1 MRPKRNS
8 RLVFIMKSVVWV
20 IGLQKYFFF
29 LEITNFYLCFHVF
42 YNNYCI
48 FAALMNNGIHK
59 GLRLLTV
66 VVVVVAAAM
75 TLFSCGEAKRRELR
89 ASHADSVIFAEGAV
103 MHYGRMLA
111 LTDSFETTG
120 DISPL
125 NANRWRGVVYYH
137 QNQYRMAEHF
147 YRKVLQAE
155 VKNDED
161 QLSYN
166 KAARRL
172 SELLLAKGDYEGS
185 LQIAVPAVAKME
197 NSGIGSDIDYAILH
211 NNIGCCQLNLG
222 QDKEAQ
228 ESFSKARVHYANRF
242 QTDST
247 SRGFQEAIV
256 GTVYTSMAY
265 INTRR
270 YEESIYWIDRCE
282 MLLDK
287 YRQMPDARTGY
298 FDEYQGRIDIMRA
311 VALQGLKKPQAA
323 QQAYNE
329 FLKTA
334 YSKKSAGRINA
345 NDYLVAA
352 QRYREAADNYRYLDH
367 ALTEWRMEPTLDNIQ
382 LYLLPKYH
390 ANAQAGRLDSAR
402 AAGLRILNLLDS
414 AITAQK
420 KSSTAELATI
430 YQTNEKEAQLNRQKE
445 KMAKQQFISGI
456 IALALIVVFLLVYM
470 LHKRKTQ
477 HRLAM
482 AHGKLAEAHK
492 QLKTAYDQLESTTKA
507 KERIESELR
516 IARNIQKSMVPN
528 IFPDREGLDIY
539 ASMTPAREVGGDLY
553 GYLLL
558 SHELYFCVGDVS
570 GKGVPASLFMAQAT
584 RLFRILAAQQMK
596 PAEIVTRMNTV
607 LTESNEQGMF
617 VTMFVGLVNLD
628 NGRLDFCNAGHNPP
642 ILGVDGNDNFMEME
656 TNAPIGLW
664 PELEYVGEF
673 VEDIRG
679 QLLLVY
685 TDGLN
690 EAENTQ
696 QQQFGDDHLL
706 DILNHRHF
714 NSSKELIDYLD
725 EEVIKHRNGAEPNDD
740 LTMLC
745 LMVDKTN

>member
-1 MRPKRNS
+1 MNS
-8 RLVFIMKSVVWV
+8 
-20 IGLQKYFFF
+20 
-29 LEITNFYLCFHVF
+29 
-42 YNNYCI
+42 
-48 FAALMNNGIHK
+48 GIHK
-59 GLRLLTV
+59 GLRSLAV
-66 VVVVVAAAM
+66 VVVVVVAAM
-75 TLFSCGEAKRRELR
+75 TLFSCGEAKRRELK
-89 ASHADSVIFAEGAV
+89 ASHADSIIFAAGAV
-103 MHYGRMLA
+103 MHYDRMLT
-111 LTDSFETTG
+111 LTDSFEITG

-137 QNQYRMAEHF
+137 QNQYRMAEHY
-147 YRKVLQAE
+147 YRKVLEAE

-172 SELLLAKGDYEGS
+172 SELLLTKGDYEGS

-197 NSGIGSDIDYAILH
+197 NSGVGSDIDYAILH

-222 QDKEAQ
+222 QEKEAQ
-228 ESFSKARVHYANRF
+228 ESFAKAREHYANRF

-270 YEESIYWIDRCE
+270 YEESIYWIDRCA
-282 MLLDK
+282 MLVGK

-298 FDEYQGRIDIMRA
+298 FDEYQGRIEIMRA
-311 VALQGLKKPQAA
+311 VALQGLKKPQLA
-323 QQAYNE
+323 QQAYKE
-329 FLKTA
+329 FLETD
-334 YSKKSAGRINA
+334 YSKTSAGRINA

-352 QRYREAADNYRYLDH
+352 HRYREAADNYRYLDH

-390 ANAQAGRLDSAR
+390 ANAEAGRRDSAR

-430 YQTNEKEAQLNRQKE
+430 YQTNEKEAQLNRQKA
-445 KMAKQQFISGI
+445 KMAKQQFIGGI
-456 IALALIVVFLLVYM
+456 IALALIVVFLLIYM
-470 LHKRKTQ
+470 FHKRKAQ
-477 HRLAM
+477 HNLAM

-492 QLKTAYDQLESTTKA
+492 QLKIAYDQLESTTKA

-528 IFPDREGLDIY
+528 VFPDRKGLDLY

-584 RLFRILAAQQMK
+584 RLFRILAAQHMK

-628 NGRLDFCNAGHNPP
+628 SGRLDFCNAGHNPP
-642 ILGVDGNDNFMEME
+642 ILGVDGHDNFMEME

-664 PELEYVGEF
+664 PELDYVGEF

-714 NSSKELIDYLD
+714 NSSQELIDYLD

-745 LMVDKTN
+745 LMVDKKD

>member
-1 MRPKRNS
+1 
-8 RLVFIMKSVVWV
+8 
-20 IGLQKYFFF
+20 
-29 LEITNFYLCFHVF
+29 
-42 YNNYCI
+42 
-48 FAALMNNGIHK
+48 MNNGIHR

-66 VVVVVAAAM
+66 VVVAVAAAM
-75 TLFSCGEAKRRELR
+75 TLSSCVEAKRGELK
-89 ASHADSVIFAEGAV
+89 ASRADSIIFAEGAV
-103 MHYGRMLA
+103 MHYDRMLTLA
-111 LTDSFETTG
+111 DSFEVTG

-137 QNQYRMAEHF
+137 QNQYRLAEHY
-147 YRKVLQAE
+147 YRKVLEAE

-172 SELLLAKGDYEGS
+172 SELLLTKGDYEGS
-185 LQIAVPAVAKME
+185 LQIAVPAVAKMDH
-197 NSGIGSDIDYAILH
+197 SGIGSDIDYAILH

-222 QDKEAQ
+222 KEKEAQ
-228 ESFSKARVHYANRF
+228 ESFAKAREHYANRF

-282 MLLDK
+282 MLLGK

-311 VALQGLKKPQAA
+311 VASQGLKKTQAA
-323 QQAYNE
+323 QRAYNE
-329 FLKTA
+329 FLQTA
-334 YSKKSAGRINA
+334 YSKTNAGRINA

-352 QRYREAADNYRYLDH
+352 HRYREAADNYRYLDR
-367 ALTEWRMEPTLDNIQ
+367 ALAEWRMQPTLDNIQ

-390 ANAQAGRLDSAR
+390 ANAMAGRRDSAY
-402 AAGLRILNLLDS
+402 AVGLYILNLLDS
-414 AITAQK
+414 AITGQK
-420 KSSTAELATI
+420 NSSTAELATI
-430 YQTNEKEAQLNRQKE
+430 YQTNEKEAQLNRQKAQ
-445 KMAKQQFISGI
+445 MAKQQFIGGI
-456 IALALIVVFLLVYM
+456 IALALIVVFLLLYM
-470 LHKRKTQ
+470 FHKRKAQ
-477 HRLAM
+477 YRLAM

-492 QLKTAYDQLESTTKA
+492 QLKIAYDQLESTTKA

-528 IFPDREGLDIY
+528 VFPDREGLDIY
-539 ASMTPAREVGGDLY
+539 ASMIPAREVGGDLY

-584 RLFRILAAQQMK
+584 RLFRILAAQHMQ
-596 PAEIVTRMNTV
+596 PAEIVRRMNTV
-607 LTESNEQGMF
+607 LTENNEQGMF

-628 NGRLDFCNAGHNPP
+628 TGRLDFCNAGHNPP
-642 ILGVDGNDNFMEME
+642 ILGIDGQDKFMEME

-664 PELEYVGEF
+664 PELDYVGEA

-696 QQQFGDDHLL
+696 QQQFGDEHLL

-714 NSSKELIDYLD
+714 SSSQELVDYLN
-725 EEVIKHRNGAEPNDD
+725 EEVVKHRNGAEPNDD

-745 LMVDKTN
+745 LMVDKKK